1 MQLDASSELD
11 VTVLDD
17 QRFEATLPQGTINIR
32 VVRFNNRD
40 GYNITTPRGVVT
52 LASPGTYRISA
63 GTDSDPTRVAV
74 LDGAAQVVDPSP
86 TVSLTRGAEALLPG
100 TRPMPHQIAHAQ
112 PTPLDTA

>member
-74 LDGAAQVVDPSP
+74 LDGPAQVVDPSS
-86 TVSLTRGAEALLPG
+86 TVSLTRAAAALLSR
-100 TRPMPHQIAHAQ
+100 THALQYQITAAQ
-112 PTPLDTA
+112 